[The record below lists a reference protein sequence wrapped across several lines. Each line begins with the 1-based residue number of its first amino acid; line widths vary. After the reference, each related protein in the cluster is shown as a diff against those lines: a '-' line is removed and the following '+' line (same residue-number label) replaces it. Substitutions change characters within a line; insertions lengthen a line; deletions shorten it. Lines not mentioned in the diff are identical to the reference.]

1 MNLKPEVMDN
11 WVPVFTTNEEFVA
24 ERIKEVLG
32 ESGIVAVILNQMDSS
47 YKTFGEIKV
56 MVNGEDRE
64 KAEIVIKE
72 YNDRE

>member
-1 MNLKPEVMDN
+1 MDN
-11 WVPVFTTNEEFVA
+11 WVPVFTTTEEFVA

-32 ESGIVAVILNQMDSS
+32 ESGITAVILNQMDSS

-56 MVNGEDRE
+56 MVNGEDQENAE
-64 KAEIVIKE
+64 KVIKE

>member
-1 MNLKPEVMDN
+1 MDN
-11 WVPVFTTNEEFVA
+11 WVPVFTTTEEFVA

-32 ESGIVAVILNQMDSS
+32 ESGITAVILNQMDFS

-56 MVNGEDRE
+56 MVNGEDQENAE
-64 KAEIVIKE
+64 KVIKE